1 MGRHLTDS
9 ELDQLVGW
17 KAAGVTTPAM
27 HDRLAKQRRRT
38 RQEVPDITTVR
49 RAVKGTTH
57 KRGRSETRGRKR
69 TLSATTLKTIDVTRD
84 KEYEKVGGEGEISL
98 DTIRKRARA
107 PAIHRT
113 NVARNLERAG
123 FGVKF
128 RSPRQ
133 KPMRAAA
140 DEADRKRKCNK
151 YRKLPN
157 SFWQKTVVLYMENK
171 RWDIPTTAKG
181 KRFLKMKKVRGH
193 WRKRSEGL
201 KNYYTEPN
209 VKTHK
214 VNVGG
219 SVNVCAGII
228 GGRVRVWHYLPT
240 RWCGDEAANVYKTV
254 IAPALRRW
262 IGNKKKFISLEDNDP
277 TGYRSN
283 LAIAEKA
290 KQGIQ
295 PIQFPTYSPDINPC
309 DCALW
314 DEVQRR
320 MDGPK
325 APKNETADAFKCRLR
340 RTALSIPENVVRKM
354 LSGMVPRMEAV
365 YQNDGGHIPRD

>member
-1 MGRHLTDS
+1 MD
-9 ELDQLVGW
+9 
-17 KAAGVTTPAM
+17 
-27 HDRLAKQRRRT
+27 
-38 RQEVPDITTVR
+38 
-49 RAVKGTTH
+49 
-57 KRGRSETRGRKR
+57 
-69 TLSATTLKTIDVTRD
+69 
-84 KEYEKVGGEGEISL
+84 
-98 DTIRKRARA
+98 
-107 PAIHRT
+107 
-113 NVARNLERAG
+113 
-123 FGVKF
+123 
-128 RSPRQ
+128 
-133 KPMRAAA
+133 
-140 DEADRKRKCNK
+140 
-151 YRKLPN
+151 
-157 SFWQKTVVLYMENK
+157 NK

-181 KRFLKMKKVRGH
+181 KRFLKMKKARGH

-201 KNYYTEPN
+201 KNYYTKPN
-209 VKTHK
+209 VKKHK

-290 KQGIQ
+290 TQGIQ

-309 DCALW
+309 DYALW

-340 RTALSIPENVVRKM
+340 RTALSIPEKVVRKM